1 MLLELRSSGR
11 ALIISS
17 HLITY
22 LEGLADRA
30 VIIKAGR
37 LVADGT
43 LEALKDRY
51 GSHDLEDAFFE
62 ATN

>member
-1 MLLELRSSGR
+1 M
-11 ALIISS
+11 ISS

-37 LVADGT
+37 LVAEGT
-43 LEALKDRY
+43 LDELNARY
-51 GSHDLEDAFFE
+51 SSQDLEETFFQ
-62 ATN
+62 ATT